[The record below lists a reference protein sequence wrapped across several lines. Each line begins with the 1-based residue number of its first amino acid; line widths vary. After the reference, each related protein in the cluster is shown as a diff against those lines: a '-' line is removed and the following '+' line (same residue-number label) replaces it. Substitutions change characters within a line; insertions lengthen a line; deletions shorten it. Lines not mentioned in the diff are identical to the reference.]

1 MKQRYDPTN
10 LFREPQHPA
19 GQTGWRALYRGDWH
33 SKGETVILYAFGF
46 ERLCVVIGDLYFID
60 PAPLPGQEGAE
71 RGVRLE
77 LRLLAQG
84 ALKGSIYSARP
95 IVIDR
100 PVWRVDLLE
109 TVEGTPGSLDRAHHH
124 PVFSGWDPG
133 PRDFVDGLS
142 AQPLP
147 WVAAQLSDLDALL
160 ERAGVAVSEV
170 GAGDAEALRQAVPEI
185 TDVLKRLLDRI
196 KTGEL
201 ALAPS
206 DEELSS
212 TRSGWL

>member
-1 MKQRYDPTN
+1 MDCLAPPGKVAIVN
-10 LFREPQHPA
+10 
-19 GQTGWRALYRGDWH
+19 
-33 SKGETVILYAFGF
+33 LYAFGF
-46 ERLCVVIGDLYFID
+46 ERICVVIGDLYFID

-77 LRLLAQG
+77 LRLIAPG
-84 ALKGSIYSARP
+84 ELKGSIYSARP

-109 TVEGTPGSLDRAHHH
+109 SVAGTPGSLDRAHHH

-133 PRDFVDGLS
+133 PRQFVDGLS

-160 ERAGVAVSEV
+160 EQAGVAVSEV
-170 GAGDAEALRQAVPEI
+170 GTGDAEALRLAVPEI
-185 TDVLKRLLDRI
+185 TNVLKRLLNRI

-206 DEELSS
+206 TEELSS
-212 TRSGWL
+212 ARSGWL

>member
-1 MKQRYDPTN
+1 
-10 LFREPQHPA
+10 
-19 GQTGWRALYRGDWH
+19 
-33 SKGETVILYAFGF
+33 VILYAFGF
-46 ERLCVVIGDLYFID
+46 ERISVVIGDLYFID

-77 LRLLAQG
+77 LRLLATG
-84 ALKGSIYSARP
+84 ELKGSIYSARP

-109 TVEGTPGSLDRAHHH
+109 AVAGTPGSLDRAHHH

-133 PRDFVDGLS
+133 PRQFVDGLS
-142 AQPLP
+142 AQPLA

-160 ERAGVAVSEV
+160 KQAGVAVSEV
-170 GAGDAEALRQAVPEI
+170 GAADAEALRQAVPEI

-196 KTGEL
+196 KAGEL

-206 DEELSS
+206 NEELSS
-212 TRSGWL
+212 ARSGWL

>member
-1 MKQRYDPTN
+1 V
-10 LFREPQHPA
+10 H
-19 GQTGWRALYRGDWH
+19 
-33 SKGETVILYAFGF
+33 LYALGF
-46 ERLCVVIGDLYFID
+46 ERICVVIGDLYFID
-60 PAPLPGQEGAE
+60 PDPLPGQEGAE

-77 LRLLAQG
+77 LRLIAPG
-84 ALKGSIYSARP
+84 ELKGSIYSARP

-109 TVEGTPGSLDRAHHH
+109 SVAGTPGSLDRAHHH

-133 PRDFVDGLS
+133 PRQFVDRLS

-147 WVAAQLSDLDALL
+147 WVAAQLSDLDAIL
-160 ERAGVAVSEV
+160 EQAGVAVSEV

-185 TDVLKRLLDRI
+185 TDVLKRLLNRI

-201 ALAPS
+201 AGPPS
-206 DEELSS
+206 NEKLSS
-212 TRSGWL
+212 ARSGWL